1 MHRATP
7 HQTGFTLIEVM
18 IVVAVVALL
27 SAIALPSYQEYVRR
41 AHRAN
46 AQATLVQAAQWMERA
61 ATVRG
66 TYPLTNQIPVSLLLV
81 EGQRYNVVAVS
92 NGATYTLTATPVA
105 GQASDPCAAY
115 QLDQTGRRSQAQAGS
130 YAPALPADACW
141 DR

>member
-18 IVVAVVALL
+18 IVVSVVALL

-41 AHRAN
+41 AHRAH

-61 ATVRG
+61 AVVIG
-66 TYPLTNQIPVSLLLV
+66 TYPPADQIPAGLLLV

-105 GQASDPCAAY
+105 GQATDPCAAY
-115 QLDQTGRRSQAQAGS
+115 QLDQTGRRGQTQAGS
-130 YAPALPADACW
+130 YAPTLAADACW
-141 DR
+141 NR